1 MTDLPEEPDRSADDG
16 DDDAAPAST
25 AGASRGRRQWV
36 AVAVVAALAIVATAG
51 IAAAM
56 AGDGGDD
63 APSGDPAPRDDA
75 GGGTEPAAGDAGDVA
90 GDVVVA
96 VTFGE
101 GSIVG
106 DPVDLELRF
115 LDGGGEVLATRSWR
129 EVEER
134 IGAAPSDPSRWG
146 GLLQSLPAGELQ
158 LEATLQQTDGPVSCT
173 QPFTVGSHDRLI
185 LRLEEGPLGD
195 RSIRSGVEVP
205 CARVEP
211 VDEWAGGATG
221 PTGQP
226 YVGLAEDEA
235 VARAESEGLTTRVVG
250 VDGVHLVVTMD
261 LRPDRLNLMLFDGVV
276 VAAQLDAEAPA

>member
-1 MTDLPEEPDRSADDG
+1 MTDLPEEPDRSADAE
-16 DDDAAPAST
+16 DDAAPAST
-25 AGASRGRRQWV
+25 AGASRGHRQWV
-36 AVAVVAALAIVATAG
+36 AVAVVSALVVVATAG

-75 GGGTEPAAGDAGDVA
+75 GGGTEPAADDAD
-90 GDVVVA
+90 DVVVA

-106 DPVDLELRF
+106 DPVDLDLRF

-158 LEATLQQTDGPVSCT
+158 LEATLQRSDGPVSCT
-173 QPFTVGSHDRLI
+173 QPFTAASGDRLI

-195 RSIRSGVEVP
+195 RSIRPGVEVP

-226 YVGLAEDEA
+226 YVGLAEDDA